1 MEAAERGAES
11 VRTVVENVMRAFLFD
26 SALAR
31 PLVGGAL
38 LLAGAPSAPA
48 LAHGASAATA
58 GEIIDTAQK
67 REQTF

>member
-11 VRTVVENVMRAFLFD
+11 VRTVAENVMRAFIFD

-31 PLVGGAL
+31 PFGGAL
-38 LLAGAPSAPA
+38 LLAVASGALAPAQGAPD
-48 LAHGASAATA
+48 ATA
-58 GEIIDTAQK
+58 GEIIRTAQK

>member
-11 VRTVVENVMRAFLFD
+11 VRTVAENVMRAFIFD
-26 SALAR
+26 SALTR
-31 PLVGGAL
+31 PLVGGPL
-38 LLAGAPSAPA
+38 LLAGASGAPA
-48 LAHGASAATA
+48 AAQCAPDATA

>member
-1 MEAAERGAES
+1 
-11 VRTVVENVMRAFLFD
+11 MRAFLFD

>member
-11 VRTVVENVMRAFLFD
+11 VRAVVENVMRAFIFD

-38 LLAGAPSAPA
+38 LLAGATSARAPA
-48 LAHGASAATA
+48 RGVPNAVA

-67 REQTF
+67 REQNF

>member
-1 MEAAERGAES
+1 
-11 VRTVVENVMRAFLFD
+11 MRAFIFD

-31 PLVGGAL
+31 PFGGAL
-38 LLAGAPSAPA
+38 PFAGAIGA
-48 LAHGASAATA
+48 LALAQDAPNATA

>member
-11 VRTVVENVMRAFLFD
+11 VRTVAENVMRALIFD

-31 PLVGGAL
+31 PFGGAL
-38 LLAGAPSAPA
+38 PLAGAIGAPA
-48 LAHGASAATA
+48 LAHGVPNATA